1 MRITM
6 RRAVLTFAALITLT
20 GSAWAET
27 ITTTVNGMV
36 CAFCATGIEK
46 TFHKQPQV
54 ASVKVDLPKKQVVI
68 KTKPGQT
75 LSDAKIK
82 EVVTYSGYTMGK
94 IQRTP

>member
-1 MRITM
+1 MRHIFLIFVIL
-6 RRAVLTFAALITLT
+6 ASLTA
-20 GSAWAET
+20 SAFAET

-46 TFHKQPQV
+46 TFRKQPEV
-54 ASVKVDLPKKQVVI
+54 ATVKVDLPMKRVTI
-68 KTKPGQT
+68 TTRPGKT

-94 IQRTP
+94 IVRKK

>member
-1 MRITM
+1 M
-6 RRAVLTFAALITLT
+6 RRAVLTFTALITLT

-46 TFHKQPQV
+46 TFRRQPEV
-54 ASVKVDLPKKQVVI
+54 ATVKVDLPKKQVVI
-68 KTKPGQT
+68 HTKSGKT

-82 EVVTYSGYTMGK
+82 EVVTYSGYTMGQ
-94 IQRTP
+94 IHRAP

>member
-1 MRITM
+1 M
-6 RRAVLTFAALITLT
+6 RRILLVLFIVAAVSTAAF
-20 GSAWAET
+20 AET

-46 TFHKQPQV
+46 TFRKQPEV
-54 ASVKVDLPKKQVVI
+54 ATIHVDLSKKVVTI
-68 KTKPGQT
+68 TTKQGKT

-94 IQRTP
+94 IVRTK

>member
-1 MRITM
+1 M
-6 RRAVLTFAALITLT
+6 RRALLTFAALITLT

-46 TFHKQPQV
+46 TFRKQPEV

-68 KTKPGQT
+68 HTKLGKT
-75 LSDAKIK
+75 LSDTKIK
-82 EVVTYSGYTMGK
+82 EVVTYSGYTMGA
-94 IQRTP
+94 IHRAP